1 MDITVSFMMAEM
13 SPKTM
18 SVDSECTIQSI
29 IDDYC
34 VAPSLFC
41 YDQITLPTSGDSK
54 ALIMVCNSMV
64 LSNTA
69 RLRDYDISS
78 PATFTCSF
86 TSIALS

>member
-34 VAPSLFC
+34 VAPSLSFVT
-41 YDQITLPTSGDSK
+41 IRLLSLLLAIRRFSSWFATAWFFPILPDYVTMTFH
-54 ALIMVCNSMV
+54 LQP
-64 LSNTA
+64 LSSV
-69 RLRDYDISS
+69 RSL
-78 PATFTCSF
+78 P
-86 TSIALS
+86 